1 MATAIDAKGDLV
13 AGTGADT
20 FSRLA
25 VGANGTVLTAASGE
39 ATGLQWAAP
48 SASSG
53 PAFRA
58 FRNTST
64 QTITGSTWTK
74 VELNAETF
82 DTASCFDSTT
92 NYRFTP
98 NVAGYYSLQAALG
111 AEAQTTSTVYAQCAI
126 YKNGAVAA
134 LGTRLPAFADD
145 TQGVVHDI
153 IYLNGTTDYVELYGF
168 VLAGSVN
175 ENFING
181 TTKTFF
187 TGVWIRS

>member
-1 MATAIDAKGDLV
+1 V
-13 AGTGADT
+13 
-20 FSRLA
+20 
-25 VGANGTVLTAASGE
+25 
-39 ATGLQWAAP
+39 
-48 SASSG
+48 
-53 PAFRA
+53 
-58 FRNTST
+58 